1 MKTIFDNIK
10 GRKWDWFGLK
20 KSNPFFQ
27 FNLIDAVE
35 ENCSQI
41 QIFFTDEDYNL
52 FSLADLLANK
62 SWCKAVWGDS
72 IDCVCTGYSHDCKC
86 NPQWINCS
94 QYAFAG
100 LQISGEESCLKYIKE
115 TMNA

>member
-1 MKTIFDNIK
+1 MKEIFDKIK
-10 GRKWDWFGLK
+10 DREWDWFGA
-20 KSNPFFQ
+20 SNCDGYGF
-27 FNLIDAVE
+27 D
-35 ENCSQI
+35 SQTGHLCVSDP
-41 QIFFTDEDYNL
+41 QRDY
-52 FSLADLLANK
+52 STADLLANK